1 MARPDVMQG
10 MAAAQKELAKLDG
23 VPVLRVMNM
32 GAEGTIPPQPPS
44 DSEAAAQKQQQ
55 PPPSGA
61 EASVGPAPMMV
72 IDSTTHDFGE
82 VKAGTPLRYAFKV
95 KNTGNSDL
103 LINNVSPG

>member
-1 MARPDVMQG
+1 MKIYKLISAFTFMILLALT
-10 MAAAQKELAKLDG
+10 AAAG
-23 VPVLRVMNM
+23 
-32 GAEGTIPPQPPS
+32 
-44 DSEAAAQKQQQ
+44 QKQQQ

-61 EASVGPAPMMV
+61 DASVGPAPMMV
-72 IDSTTHDFGE
+72 IDSLTHDFGE